1 MDEAM
6 SEEYKNLSID
16 QLIEALERSG
26 REPPLALIKV
36 CLARRLELRGR
47 LVEAFAEAIDDD
59 WGDPDDVRWYRA
71 VHFGRLLIAFRERAA
86 LPIFARIYS
95 DTFSYESLIEWFEE
109 YPAYYGPAA
118 IDTFA
123 GVVRQQDKQIQD
135 EEWDYGRD
143 MSIGVLEQIA
153 LQYPATRQE
162 ILTFLRAMI
171 PDLGADGSL
180 DWDEEELGIDEMWS
194 SIVSTLAILRDA
206 DSADRALALFDAD
219 FIDETMLSRDEFLES
234 FTAKRSPY
242 AVHRFDILELYG

>member
-1 MDEAM
+1 M
-6 SEEYKNLSID
+6 SEEYKSLSID
-16 QLIEALERSG
+16 QLIEALDRSG

-59 WGDPDDVRWYRA
+59 WDDPDDVRWYRS

-86 LPIFARIYS
+86 LSTFARIYS
-95 DTFSYESLIEWFEE
+95 DTFTYESLIEWFEE
-109 YPAYYGPAA
+109 DPAYYGPAA

-123 GVVRQQDKQIQD
+123 EVVRQQDKQIQD

-153 LQYPATRQE
+153 LQYPATRQD
-162 ILTFLRAMI
+162 ILTLLRAMI
-171 PDLGADGSL
+171 PELSADGSL

-194 SIVSTLAILRDA
+194 SIVSTLAMLRDT
-206 DSADRALALFDAD
+206 DSYDRALALFDAD
-219 FIDETMLSRDEFLES
+219 FIDETMISRDEFLES
-234 FTAKRSPY
+234 FTAKRPPY
-242 AVHRFDILELYG
+242 AVHRFDILKDYR

>member
-1 MDEAM
+1 M
-6 SEEYKNLSID
+6 SNDYKRLSVDDLLKTLDTI
-16 QLIEALERSG
+16 G
-26 REPPLALIKV
+26 REPPLTLIQA
-36 CLARRLELRGR
+36 CLARKLELRGA
-47 LVEAFAEAIDDD
+47 LVAAFAEAIDDD
-59 WGDPDDVRWYRA
+59 WDDPDDVRWYRA

-86 LPIFARIYS
+86 LPIFATIYNDS
-95 DTFSYESLIEWFEE
+95 DTYESLIEWFEE
-109 YPAYYGPAA
+109 DPAFYGSAA

-123 GVVRQQDKQIQD
+123 GVVRQRDKQNHD

-180 DWDEEELGIDEMWS
+180 DWDEEELGIDESWS
-194 SIVSTLAILRDA
+194 SIVSTLAALRDT
-206 DSADRALALFDAD
+206 DSVDRALALFDAD
-219 FIDETMLSRDEFLES
+219 FIDETMISRDEFLES

-242 AVHRFDILELYG
+242 AVHRFDILKIYG